1 MKIHLSLDITSNLV
15 FKNNLFCSAGFEKSS
30 FGGYYGISGNREP
43 DEFLLLPMEGFVE
56 EKHHFLC
63 KDPTPAAVEKLDK
76 TQIITKVRCTSSFFF
91 FFFFFFFSLFCV

>member
-15 FKNNLFCSAGFEKSS
+15 FKNNLFCSAGFAKSS

-43 DEFLLLPMEGFVE
+43 DEFLLLPMKDLVE
-56 EKHHFLC
+56 EKRHFLC

-76 TQIITKVRCTSSFFF
+76 TQIITKVRCTLILFLFFF
-91 FFFFFFFSLFCV
+91 IFIIFIFI